1 MSLLALCGAR
11 DELAIRRVPLG
22 DGARQAVD
30 GVFAS
35 QEAAFRGGEERPFD
49 QNWQNE
55 DNEIST
61 TPIPENVNVFNQI
74 MQTPDAAIE
83 TVGDI
88 GEIRALAMRPE
99 MGDRL
104 LVQVFAPGQ
113 ALSRGDLLSL
123 ILMEGGTYTRLEAPV
138 FQLGDKLVCIIEDGL
153 IRFRSLHNLGRVID
167 TSRIFRAATD
177 NDIVAFTDTH
187 ADLFEVDDVDRF
199 VDRSSRNAR
208 KYMASLASSG
218 VLQDHTA
225 ASLRDAS
232 EPTGLTI
239 TVRNDRI
246 VMPSNG
252 REITEL
258 MRFLNDG
265 RYVGPVSHQPFI
277 TNSRRPAP

>member
-1 MSLLALCGAR
+1 MSLLALCGAK
-11 DELAIRRVPLG
+11 DELAIRRVLLSEI
-22 DGARQAVD
+22 AYQAVD
-30 GVFAS
+30 GVFAG
-35 QEAAFRGGEERPFD
+35 QEAAFRAGEERPFD

-61 TPIPENVNVFNQI
+61 TPIPENVEVFNRITQA
-74 MQTPDAAIE
+74 PDAALE
-83 TVGDI
+83 PVGDI

-99 MGDRL
+99 MGARI
-104 LVQVFAPGQ
+104 LVQVFAPVQ
-113 ALSRGDLLSL
+113 VLSRGNLLSL
-123 ILMEGGTYTRLEAPV
+123 ILMEAGTYTRLEAPG

-153 IRFRSLHNLGRVID
+153 IKFRSLHNLGRVID

-177 NDIVAFTDTH
+177 NEIVAFADTY
-187 ADLFEVDDVDRF
+187 AALFEFDDVGHF

-225 ASLRDAS
+225 TSLRDAS

-252 REITEL
+252 GEITEL

-265 RYVGPVSHQPFI
+265 RYVGPVSRQAFI
-277 TNSRRPAP
+277 TNSRRPAF